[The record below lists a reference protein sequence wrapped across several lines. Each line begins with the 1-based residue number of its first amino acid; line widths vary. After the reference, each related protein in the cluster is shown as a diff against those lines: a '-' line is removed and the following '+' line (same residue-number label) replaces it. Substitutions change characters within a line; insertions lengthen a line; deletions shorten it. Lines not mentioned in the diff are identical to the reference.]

1 MPSPHPAGSL
11 HERQVRIIGHVSA
24 IDDPERLRRIEHLID
39 AYRSGLRA
47 IDDAEMDA
55 ILHDLRHELDE
66 D

>member
-1 MPSPHPAGSL
+1 MESTRTAGSL

-24 IDDPERLRRIEHLID
+24 IDDPELLRRIEHLID

-55 ILHDLRHELDE
+55 ILHDLRHELDA